1 MPFQKC
7 TKPFW
12 DWLRLRWAK
21 WAGRMSWDSMMLN
34 TSATMTTTPM
44 VPKKLP
50 MPPSTSTKGR
60 NAATVVSTPKITGM
74 ETSQVPSMA
83 AWVGDLPICSWVWM
97 RSPTTMASS
106 TRMPSTRMKAITVRV
121 LMLMSM

>member
-1 MPFQKC
+1 
-7 TKPFW
+7 
-12 DWLRLRWAK
+12 
-21 WAGRMSWDSMMLN
+21 MMLN

-44 VPKKLP
+44 TPKKSV
-50 MPPSTSTKGR
+50 MAPSTSTRGR

-83 AWVGDLPICSWVWM
+83 ACMGGLPICSCEWM

-106 TRMPSTRMKAITVRV
+106 TRMPSTNMKAITVRV